1 MNRDDWLARARA
13 IAGRHAQAQPEVRAG
28 HGLRPGIE
36 RLLLAE
42 LHALVCAAPLPLLDA
57 FRHCPEEALAARVEP
72 RIDALWEERF
82 GWAPEEGDDPA
93 NWLMAAIL
101 QVRALDQALAQGL
114 SDTGLGPRLDPR
126 QWAVPEHRAYVVP
139 RSPWR
144 LDGSVPKR
152 GEPYSR
158 RGLRHHTVLP
168 MEVGGLRVRPVHLPT
183 SPLPGGRLAL
193 GAALFR
199 QPALQLRA
207 VENGPHGPGF
217 LAEAFTAAE
226 MEATI
231 ARQAAAAFADGC
243 FAAVWPELT
252 MPPEARQVLAR
263 HLAFEALRHGPDRPL
278 RLVVAGSWHEPR
290 EKGGWSNLAR
300 VLGRTGE
307 VLCSYAKFAA
317 FHDETWGEEAIVRG
331 NELPVLVTGDL
342 VVGLAICKDFC
353 DRAVASPFAELPVDL
368 ILVPSM
374 GRAST
379 LAGHLANSEDLRLR
393 TGTIVFVVQQL
404 PVTTADP
411 AQAGE
416 EILGHVLLSRRKAM
430 PVPQASTWAVH
441 VASRVA

>member
-1 MNRDDWLARARA
+1 M
-13 IAGRHAQAQPEVRAG
+13 GCG
-28 HGLRPGIE
+28 PGSSACCWPSCT
-36 RLLLAE
+36 RWS
-42 LHALVCAAPLPLLDA
+42 APPRCHCWTA

-82 GWAPEEGDDPA
+82 GWAPEAGDDPA
-93 NWLMAAIL
+93 AWLMAAIV

-114 SDTGLGPRLDPR
+114 SDAGLGPRLDPR
-126 QWAVPEHRAYVVP
+126 QWAVPQHGAYVVP
-139 RSPWR
+139 RGPWR

-183 SPLPGGRLAL
+183 GPLPGGRLAL

-199 QPALQLRA
+199 QPELQLRA
-207 VENGPHGPGF
+207 VEDGPHGRGF
-217 LAEAFTAAE
+217 LAEGFTAAD

-252 MPPEARQVLAR
+252 MPPEARQALAR
-263 HLAFEALRHGPDRPL
+263 QLAFEALRHGPDRPL

-290 EKGGWSNLAR
+290 EEGGWSNLAR

-317 FHDETWGEEAIVRG
+317 FHDEAWGEEAILRG
-331 NELPVLVTGDL
+331 DELPVIVTGDL

-368 ILVPSM
+368 ILVPSL
-374 GRAST
+374 GRTST
-379 LAGHLANSEDLRLR
+379 LAGHLANAEDLRLR

-404 PVTTADP
+404 PGTTADP

-416 EILGHVLLSRRKAM
+416 EILGHVLLSRRKAT

-441 VASRVA
+441 VASPAA

>member
-13 IAGRHAQAQPEVRAG
+13 IADRHAQAQPEMQAG

-36 RLLLAE
+36 RVLLAE

-82 GWAPEEGDDPA
+82 GWSPEQDDDA
-93 NWLMAAIL
+93 AAWLMAAIV

-114 SDTGLGPRLDPR
+114 SDAGLGPRLDPR
-126 QWAVPEHRAYVVP
+126 QWAVPQHRAYVVP
-139 RSPWR
+139 RGPWR

-158 RGLRHHTVLP
+158 RGLRHHAVLP

-183 SPLPGGRLAL
+183 GPLPGGRLAL

-199 QPALQLRA
+199 QPELQLRA
-207 VENGPHGPGF
+207 VEDGPHGRGF
-217 LAEAFTAAE
+217 LAERFTAAE

-252 MPPEARQVLAR
+252 MPPDARQALAR
-263 HLAFEALRHGPDRPL
+263 QLAFEALRHGPDRPL

-290 EKGGWSNLAR
+290 EEGGWSNLAR

-307 VLCSYAKFAA
+307 VLCSYAKFSA
-317 FHDETWGEEAIVRG
+317 FHDEAWGEEAILRG
-331 NELPVLVTGDL
+331 DELPVIVTSDL

-368 ILVPSM
+368 VLVPSM
-374 GRAST
+374 GGTST
-379 LAGHLANSEDLRLR
+379 LAGHLANAEDLRLR
-393 TGTIVFVVQQL
+393 TGAIVFVVQQL
-404 PVTTADP
+404 PGTTADP
-411 AQAGE
+411 AQAGA
-416 EILGHVLLSRRKAM
+416 EILGHVLLSRRKAA
-430 PVPQASTWAVH
+430 PVPQASPWAVH
-441 VASRVA
+441 VASR